1 MSRRTT
7 TTLPDLT
14 EEALCAWL
22 GSAAPGDS
30 IVYYRG
36 FLAIDSAPEGG
47 AATLQRTR
55 LLCVARRA
63 MRLSQQGLVHLLQ
76 RREAAGDFTY
86 LAFARPRA
94 LSSLGALGTLMA
106 AAYPDD
112 HAAPSDGGKQQRRR
126 RSA

>member
-7 TTLPDLT
+7 ATLPDLT

-30 IVYYRG
+30 VAYYRG
-36 FLAIDSAPEGG
+36 FLAIDSAPDCGS
-47 AATLQRTR
+47 AALQRTR
-55 LLCVARRA
+55 LLRVARRA
-63 MRLSQQGLVHLLQ
+63 MHLSQQGLVHLVQ
-76 RREAAGDFTY
+76 RREAVGDYTY
-86 LAFARPRA
+86 IAIARPRA
-94 LSSLGALGTLMA
+94 LSSLGALGRLVA

-112 HAAPSDGGKQQRRR
+112 HAAPSDDGEQQRRR